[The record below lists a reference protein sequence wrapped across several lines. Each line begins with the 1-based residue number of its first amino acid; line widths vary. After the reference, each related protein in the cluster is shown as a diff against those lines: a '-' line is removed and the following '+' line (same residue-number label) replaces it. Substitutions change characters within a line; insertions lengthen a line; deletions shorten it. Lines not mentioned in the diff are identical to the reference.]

1 MEGNYNIYIVTDG
14 SCLAADNKTGFDA
27 ASAYLILDS
36 NFKVLHKESILLK
49 DHTNNYAEMYAI
61 YKGTK
66 WIIENLSDK
75 LEIWD
80 RIVIIT
86 DSQLCEKSLNEWM
99 VGWLKNTSNEKL
111 YSTTGAVKNQELV
124 KSAYINILTLKLKF
138 VTYICHMNSHKSESE
153 VPKMYNKFMDN
164 YNEVDISLEDFK
176 QIYLANQVVDKM
188 AYTELNSKN

>member
-14 SCLAADNKTGFDA
+14 SCLAANNKTGFDA

-80 RIVIIT
+80 RIVVIT

-99 VGWLKNTSNEKL
+99 ESWMKNTKNEKL
-111 YSTTGAVKNQELV
+111 YSTTGAVKNQELI

-138 VTYICHMNSHKSESE
+138 ATYICHMNSHKSESE
-153 VPKMYNKFMDN
+153 VPKMYNKFMEK
-164 YNEVDISLEDFK
+164 YNKVDINLEEFK
-176 QIYLANQVVDKM
+176 QIYLANQIVDKM
-188 AYTELNSKN
+188 AYNELNSNN

>member
-14 SCLAADNKTGFDA
+14 SCLAANNKTGFDA

-80 RIVIIT
+80 RIVVIT

-99 VGWLKNTSNEKL
+99 EGWMKNTKNEKL
-111 YSTTGAVKNQELV
+111 YSTTGAVKNQELI
-124 KSAYINILTLKLKF
+124 KSTYINILTLKLKF
-138 VTYICHMNSHKSESE
+138 TTYICHMNSHKPESE
-153 VPKMYNKFMDN
+153 VPKMYNKFMEK
-164 YNEVDISLEDFK
+164 YNKVDISLEEFK
-176 QIYLANQVVDKM
+176 QIYLANQIVDKM
-188 AYTELNSKN
+188 AYNELNSNN